1 MTEPAGPRTEGLVL
15 RIDAK
20 LCHVDVAGKVHLV
33 PLRGRLFEDMGQE
46 KRPLAVGDRVV
57 VSLTGEGGSVD
68 ERIERRNRLS
78 RTSAG
83 TGDKEQVVAANLDQV
98 LVVAALED
106 PEFDPILVDHVIAG
120 AEREGIDVALVFSK
134 VDLVAPEDIDP
145 WAKIYEALGYPVLRT
160 SARTGA
166 AIEEVRGLLRGR
178 VSVLSGSSGVG
189 KSSLLN
195 AVDPALELRVGDISK
210 RSRMGRHTT
219 SHAQLLP
226 IASGGHVVD
235 TPGIRHFGLFGI
247 KKREVGSLF
256 REIEVLVGTCKYA
269 DCLHTVEQ
277 GCAVLAAVA
286 AGKVARSRHASFLD
300 VLEDARK

>member
-1 MTEPAGPRTEGLVL
+1 MAEPAGERAEGIVL

-20 LCHVDVAGKVHLV
+20 VCHVDVQGQVNLV
-33 PLRGRLFEDMGQE
+33 PLRGRLFEDLGQE
-46 KRPLAVGDRVV
+46 KRPLAVGDRVI
-57 VSLTGEGGSVD
+57 VSMAGEGGSIE
-68 ERIERRNRLS
+68 ERVERRNRLS
-78 RTSAG
+78 RSSAG
-83 TGDKEQVVAANLDQV
+83 AGDKEQVVAANLDQV
-98 LVVAALED
+98 LVVAALQD

-120 AEREGIDVALVFSK
+120 AEREGIEVAVVFSK
-134 VDLVAPEDIDP
+134 VDLVSAAEVDP
-145 WAKIYEALGYPVLRT
+145 WARIYESLGYPVLRT

-166 AIEEVRGLLRGR
+166 AIADVRDLLRDR

-219 SHAQLLP
+219 SHAQLLR
-226 IASGGHVVD
+226 IATGGHVVD

-247 KKREVGSLF
+247 TQREVGSLF

-269 DCLHTVEQ
+269 DCLHRVEQ
-277 GCAVLAAVA
+277 GCAVLAALA
-286 AGKVARSRHASFLD
+286 DGRIARSRHESFLD
-300 VLEDARK
+300 VLGDARK